1 MAGYYPFRTINAD
14 LTPLIEYWMAVK
26 RYNAIPHAEKLQP
39 KMKAKSEI
47 NPELSLIKSRIG
59 KA

>member
-1 MAGYYPFRTINAD
+1 MAGYYRFRPVIAD
-14 LTPLIEYWMAVK
+14 LNPLIEYWMAVR

-59 KA
+59 NA